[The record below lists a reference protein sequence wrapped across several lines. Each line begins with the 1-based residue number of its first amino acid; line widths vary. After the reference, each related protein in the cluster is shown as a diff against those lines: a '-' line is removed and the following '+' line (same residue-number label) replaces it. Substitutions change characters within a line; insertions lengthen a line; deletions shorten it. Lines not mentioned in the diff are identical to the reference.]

1 MDKMKKRILGFIIS
15 FIMITTEGQVGIGTA
30 NPDPSS
36 LLELSAD
43 SKALL
48 MPRVSLTSTLDVSTI
63 PNPAKGLLVYNL
75 ADSGSGNTSVYKDL
89 VYLYNGVS
97 WQALMD
103 YKLSLGTINLPV
115 LYSRGRKTTST
126 TCTGLSGANFDLNQR
141 DSNMGPT
148 GIIVADK
155 AGFYKFTVRIVQYF
169 QLEFGPLLYTP
180 AGAFS
185 YNFRGAAGYQ
195 DRVATTS
202 GTIYLQ
208 ANQAS
213 GNMFWGLGGNNTCN
227 STHRIKEQEVIWT
240 YLGDL

>member
-1 MDKMKKRILGFIIS
+1 MKRKIICFIIS
-15 FIMITTEGQVGIGTA
+15 FVMIAIEGQIGIGTA
-30 NPDPSS
+30 NPNPSS
-36 LLELSAD
+36 LLELSSD
-43 SKALL
+43 NKALL
-48 MPRVSLTSTLDVSTI
+48 LPRVSLISTLDVSTI
-63 PNPAKGLLVYNL
+63 ANPVKGLLVYNL
-75 ADSGSGNTSVYKDL
+75 SDSGSGDSSVYKDL
-89 VYLYNGVS
+89 VYLYNGTS
-97 WQALMD
+97 WEALMD
-103 YKLSLGTINLPV
+103 YKLAMGTINLPV
-115 LYSRGRKTTST
+115 LYSRGRKTTTT
-126 TCTGLSGANFDLNQR
+126 TCTGLAGENFNLNVR

-148 GIIVADK
+148 GIITADK

-202 GTIYLQ
+202 GMIYLQ
-208 ANQAS
+208 AGQSA

-227 STHRIKEQEVIWT
+227 ATHRIKEQEVIWT